1 MTATKPE
8 TIVVT
13 DATTKAELAE
23 ALTNMAATAARTPA
37 HWAERKAAIHAR
49 IDALLYEYENAPGV
63 SHVPDDCP
71 SCARGQEPTS
81 GIARR

>member
-23 ALTNMAATAARTPA
+23 AMTNMAATAARMPA
-37 HWAERKAAIHAR
+37 HWTDRKAAIHAR
-49 IDALLYEYENAPGV
+49 IDVLLDEYERAP
-63 SHVPDDCP
+63 
-71 SCARGQEPTS
+71 A
-81 GIARR
+81 